1 MPYVM
6 IPVPE
11 EHVED
16 VMQFVLRAI
25 ARGRIEPWTTES
37 IAEVYEEVD
46 EASRSLLAFV
56 ARAML
61 EGAELTNVEAA
72 QKIQLSLRETNGI
85 LSEMA
90 REARDDNRPSLIGS
104 RTVTERLPNGRTT
117 EKRLLQMDF
126 DVAEM
131 VRDAEQAELREL
143 GAPLAEGAE

>member
-25 ARGRIEPWTTES
+25 ARGRIEPWTAES
-37 IAEVYEEVD
+37 ITEVYEEVD

-56 ARAML
+56 ARAVL
-61 EGAELTNVEAA
+61 EGVELSIVEAA
-72 QKIQLSLRETNGI
+72 QKVQLSARETNGI
-85 LSEMA
+85 LSEIA
-90 REARDDNRPSLIGS
+90 RETRDGARPTLLGS
-104 RTVTERLPNGRTT
+104 RTVTERLPNGRTI

-126 DVAEM
+126 EVAEM
-131 VRDAEQAELREL
+131 VRDAEQAELRDL